1 MFCDASY
8 VPSEAM
14 FNGFV
19 LGKSFLA
26 YLFAASSY
34 QNTDHIIKHLGL
46 DQKSNYNKTDIR
58 VFLMLYLPDSTFD
71 LPWVKLAKFLP
82 VEVSKA
88 YLGLL
93 SSVVLVMSETSSTQL
108 NKLAA
113 VAKDMPLINFSKP
126 QNLDMMASGYFHVS
140 NLSGKDRYNF
150 KQWAVNNYQHFMAQ
164 YLSQATVKTLKN
176 IKKKPNII
184 KPTIAIVH
192 EHYRDNHAMYRCYH
206 SMIVALKET
215 FNVVGFAGK
224 AMVDELGQADHH
236 SFTEYDNIFEIETII
251 ADITAIK
258 PDIVFYPSIGMSS
271 LPLMLA
277 TQRLAPIQCACP
289 GHPSSSR
296 FKNIDY
302 MLHNYMGVD
311 SKIIQ
316 GYFSEKTVEM
326 GSDMQPMP
334 HAEFKIDD
342 TDNSNVYKI
351 CVNGV
356 VPKVTPELIDICQK
370 ITAGADKPVEFQ
382 FFIGSP
388 KQDLEYYAAISYL
401 RRYLPNANVH
411 LYQNYNAYM
420 NVLAQCKFAIP
431 TLPFGGS
438 NSNMDCLRIKLPKLY
453 IADDRAFVG
462 YTDLRIWQSL
472 GIDIG
477 FCHSIDNLVTRAI
490 ELIEDEEALAGF
502 KNELNTFDLEAYDKK
517 IDSNE
522 LDNRMSDTFK
532 QLITSAL

>member
-1 MFCDASY
+1 MSDSIENKKAENGYISMSLNDFESPVLKGNYAEAEKVLQKLMENQRKGLMTFNLRPAGRELSTSQHLTESYQVIEKLATLLTKMFCDTSY

-176 IKKKPNII
+176 IKKK
-184 KPTIAIVH
+184 T
-192 EHYRDNHAMYRCYH
+192 
-206 SMIVALKET
+206 
-215 FNVVGFAGK
+215 
-224 AMVDELGQADHH
+224 
-236 SFTEYDNIFEIETII
+236 
-251 ADITAIK
+251 
-258 PDIVFYPSIGMSS
+258 
-271 LPLMLA
+271 
-277 TQRLAPIQCACP
+277 
-289 GHPSSSR
+289 
-296 FKNIDY
+296 
-302 MLHNYMGVD
+302 
-311 SKIIQ
+311 
-316 GYFSEKTVEM
+316 
-326 GSDMQPMP
+326 
-334 HAEFKIDD
+334 
-342 TDNSNVYKI
+342 
-351 CVNGV
+351 
-356 VPKVTPELIDICQK
+356 
-370 ITAGADKPVEFQ
+370 
-382 FFIGSP
+382 
-388 KQDLEYYAAISYL
+388 
-401 RRYLPNANVH
+401 
-411 LYQNYNAYM
+411 
-420 NVLAQCKFAIP
+420 
-431 TLPFGGS
+431 
-438 NSNMDCLRIKLPKLY
+438 
-453 IADDRAFVG
+453 
-462 YTDLRIWQSL
+462 
-472 GIDIG
+472 
-477 FCHSIDNLVTRAI
+477 
-490 ELIEDEEALAGF
+490 
-502 KNELNTFDLEAYDKK
+502 
-517 IDSNE
+517 
-522 LDNRMSDTFK
+522 
-532 QLITSAL
+532 